1 MPLVLTMINKQTKT
15 PIPAVVFFGILS
27 LAYLFLSNN
36 IYQLINYIQVSYWIA
51 IGGAIAALFYLR
63 VKMPDA
69 ERPIKV
75 FLIESIE
82 NPNLENLLF

>member
-1 MPLVLTMINKQTKT
+1 MINKQTKT

-75 FLIESIE
+75 FLI
-82 NPNLENLLF
+82 